1 MSVRTRFAPSPT
13 GYLHVGGLRTA
24 LYNYLFAKQNHGTFI
39 LRIEDTDQTRL
50 IANAIPNLKNT
61 LEICKLTFDEYP
73 GKGKYGPYIQSER
86 KNIYK
91 EYYIKLIKES
101 KAYSCFFKKN
111 SPENLSQEFN
121 VEKSLKRMQDEPFVV
136 KLLINKEKSL
146 NIQDQIR
153 GNITFDLKL
162 IEDPIIIKSDGFPTY
177 HFANVIDDHL
187 MKITHVIRGEEWIS
201 SLPVHITLYNA
212 LEWDLPI
219 FCHLPLLLNEDKS
232 KLSKRQ
238 GDVAVEDFL
247 SKGYLE
253 DTLINFVALLGWH
266 PSNDNEIYSLEK
278 LIKEFSLN
286 RVNKSGAIFDITKL
300 NWMNSVYLKNTSS
313 KKLLSNIIN
322 LSQNK
327 KMDFNNKNEILNIIE
342 YGKTRIKTLNEI
354 IDLIHMFELK
364 KSLNYNMLSD
374 FNYKDLYI
382 LWINKLK
389 KINIIDENTIK
400 KIIDET
406 KQALNISG
414 KNIFLPL
421 RFGLIGELHGPDLFT
436 IINILGINQ
445 SIERLKNGI

>member
-1 MSVRTRFAPSPT
+1 MPIVIRFKVQKTGNLEFYDEVR
-13 GYLHVGGLRTA
+13 G
-24 LYNYLFAKQNHGTFI
+24 K
-39 LRIEDTDQTRL
+39 
-50 IANAIPNLKNT
+50 IA
-61 LEICKLTFDEYP
+61 F
-73 GKGKYGPYIQSER
+73 
-86 KNIYK
+86 
-91 EYYIKLIKES
+91 
-101 KAYSCFFKKN
+101 
-111 SPENLSQEFN
+111 NLSEI
-121 VEKSLKRMQDEPFVV
+121 DDFVI
-136 KLLINKEKSL
+136 L
-146 NIQDQIR
+146 
-153 GNITFDLKL
+153 
-162 IEDPIIIKSDGFPTY
+162 KSDGMPTY
-177 HFANVIDDHL
+177 HLAHIVDDFE
-187 MKITHVIRGEEWIS
+187 MGITHVIRGEEWIS
-201 SLPVHITLYNA
+201 SLPNHITLYNA

-322 LSQNK
+322 LLQNK
-327 KMDFNNKNEILNIIE
+327 KIDFSNENEILNIIE

-354 IDLIHMFELK
+354 IDLMQMFKLK
-364 KSLNYNMLSD
+364 QTLDYNILSD

-389 KINIIDENTIK
+389 KLNIIDENTIK

-445 SIERLKNGI
+445 SIERLKNGV